1 MNKTG
6 TVKKVVTLGQYE
18 LHVLIK
24 RVTGRLKTG
33 KPTVTFG
40 GNQVSLSMPVTVA
53 SGSGNANIEFNWDGK
68 GMSDA
73 VCGDLKVNQDV
84 TGGVKPASYP
94 VSGTLVLTATAEQI
108 LAQPKFPLIKIN
120 LKIDP
125 SDESWAAVQ
134 KILDDQEASAA
145 KSSQVSILKIVRA
158 DRPRLRRAAPE
169 DPSRGDPGR
178 DRAEHGEEGPPGRP
192 RRAIRSARGVTGT
205 GSGVAWSSGTP
216 PAARR
221 QPRSRHT
228 SRRSNQAAKPK
239 AGRHASQSRPGDRH
253 AKSQSRPPGPAKPSA
268 TPKPKPTATPP
279 PRPEPK
285 TEPPRL
291 CQTHGQARA
300 VAAVQLATGAA
311 EVATAVVTTMWTP
324 PDLKCSPATLSGRVP
339 SGVVVG

>member
-1 MNKTG
+1 VNKTG

-108 LAQPKFPLIKIN
+108 LSQPKFPLIKIN
-120 LKIDP
+120 LKVDP

-134 KILDDQEASAA
+134 KILDDQEGICGYVVD
-145 KSSQVSILKIVRA
+145 KVNILKIVQGLI
-158 DRPRLRRAAPE
+158 DKGFNVRLPTEKIKPMAVPVGIEPSMNVKGRQVDLGIKVGELAITNDMIWLGAHVSVDVGEAGSAAS
-169 DPSRGDPGR
+169 PSP
-178 DRAEHGEEGPPGRP
+178 
-192 RRAIRSARGVTGT
+192 SA
-205 GSGVAWSSGTP
+205 SPS
-216 PAARR
+216 PAAS
-221 QPRSRHT
+221 P
-228 SRRSNQAAKPK
+228 AASGKPK
-239 AGRHASQSRPGDRH
+239 AGAPK
-253 AKSQSRPPGPAKPSA
+253 AEPKTTPKAEPKA
-268 TPKPKPTATPP
+268 TPKAEPKATP
-279 PRPEPK
+279 K
-285 TEPPRL
+285 ADAKAGL
-291 CQTHGQARA
+291 
-300 VAAVQLATGAA
+300 
-311 EVATAVVTTMWTP
+311 
-324 PDLKCSPATLSGRVP
+324 
-339 SGVVVG
+339 